1 MKLTNIIILISII
14 VPANLYA
21 EVFLSNAV
29 GLHVNKVES
38 WSFKESKNKLLIT
51 HKSGEANCIFS
62 KQSVPGLEVLSKSDL
77 KNTLIK
83 QIYNPKPF
91 VSLLK
96 KQYGFRY
103 VQVINTSSGDIGGW
117 HYIEHF
123 IDVDSRKKIINDN
136 RKDLDTIL
144 VNKKIRIRF
153 LYTNGGVFR
162 FTCTSGY
169 GDFDTANR
177 AFEIFLNS
185 VKFN

>member
-1 MKLTNIIILISII
+1 MIII
-14 VPANLYA
+14 AGNEY
-21 EVFLSNAV
+21 
-29 GLHVNKVES
+29 
-38 WSFKESKNKLLIT
+38 ESKNKLLIT
-51 HKSGEANCIFS
+51 DKSGDANCIFS

-103 VQVINTSSGDIGGW
+103 VQVVDTSSGNIGCEY
-117 HYIEHF
+117 YIEHF
-123 IDVDSRKKIINDN
+123 IDVDSKKNTINDN
-136 RKDLDTIL
+136 RKNLDNIL

-153 LYTNGGVFR
+153 LYTNSGVFR
-162 FTCTSGY
+162 FTCTSRY